1 MAGAKYELKTCCIY
15 NMQDLPITRLC
26 GTRDIFVSK
35 DLVDVIIF

>member
-1 MAGAKYELKTCCIY
+1 MAGAESEHVASMTHKTSG
-15 NMQDLPITRLC
+15 LC